1 MVYAQKGEYIG
12 LRELIAHLDRM
23 AQKDKER
30 AWAYMKVKDSLNEIA
45 QFTVTIETRTNK

>member
-1 MVYAQKGEYIG
+1 MVYTQKGEYIG
-12 LRELIAHLDRM
+12 LRDLVAHLDRM

-45 QFTVTIETRTNK
+45 QYTITIETVTNK